1 MRDWNK
7 HQCLMFFLCFFF
19 LSAGLSQR
27 VYAVQSIAMGIDQQL
42 QITGVV
48 KDTNGE
54 PMIGVTV
61 MVKGTGT
68 GTITDIDGKYSV
80 SVPGNKSV
88 LTFSFVGYTT
98 KEVTVG
104 NQKSIN
110 VTLSEDSKMIDE
122 VVVIGFQSQK
132 KGNLT
137 ASVASVGAEALE
149 NRPVA
154 NIGQALQGM
163 VPGLNISIEG
173 GDPNKVPS
181 LNIRGATT
189 FRQRGTSND
198 DKNKFDV
205 KSGSPLILLDGVE
218 ITAEDLN
225 QLNPNDIDNMSFLKD
240 ASAAAIYGTR
250 ATFGVIL
257 VTTKGGNYNQK
268 AKIDYSYNLA
278 FDQPYE
284 LPDILDSYYIYKA
297 LRDKEVWTGTIAE
310 YSQHDRDMLDHMMAY
325 MKDPVNNKPYFMEGD
340 AIQWVGNTNP
350 YKELVKSWT
359 PTQKHNLSISG
370 GGDRISYYISLGM
383 QDQKGMYEIKT
394 DRLKRYNAM
403 LSINAKV
410 TKWFNVAAKASYNVF
425 DYEGP
430 TQQTDGMNLWSYAK
444 SYYPENFIY
453 QPVLTGPDDFLPN
466 HPTENPVSYLYA
478 GGRNISSRRKTIL
491 SISPEFT
498 IIPKIL
504 KIKADLS
511 VAPTTYQKEKTHPK
525 QARVNNSWTALET
538 RWATENTGEVTR
550 STTDRY
556 AINVYADYNQTFKE
570 KHNVS
575 VLLGLN
581 QEEESYAGSTL
592 YLKNMLDPYILNP
605 ELVQDVTA
613 NTSANSHHE
622 IASRALFGRIMYNYM
637 SRYLIEL
644 DARYDGSSK
653 FPKDSRFQFFP
664 TVSLGWRVSEEK
676 FMEWSKDWL
685 DNFKIR
691 ASWGRLG
698 SQPDSEYPYQS
709 VFSTS
714 EGYFL
719 FDGTRYP
726 TGINTPSLINPNLT
740 WEKSTT
746 KNLGFDFTFLQSR
759 LTFTADIFERKVTDI
774 LIPGGKDYPA
784 LIGDDDLPFE
794 NAGILKTTGFELQ
807 AKWSDKLANGFRYSV
822 GVALSDDKAKV
833 VSYPSNPTNKICDG
847 VLYKGY
853 TVGDIWGYV
862 TGGILQEGDFDGV
875 GANGKPLY
883 HGPYFKGGQA
893 YPGYIWYQDLDHD
906 GVITTGLNTV
916 DDPGDRKV
924 IGNNAPRYRYN
935 ITANFQYKG
944 FDLDLMF
951 QGVGKRDY
959 WLSSTSSYWGN
970 GAGSWEVYNN
980 SWTPERTDAKFPMY
994 GSGTGSYAQT
1004 GYLLDASY
1012 IKLKQVILG
1021 YTFPRA
1027 LINKIGLEKLRL
1039 NLAAYNLFTISA
1051 MPKYYDADYLS
1062 DAYPPKRTFSVGIQV
1077 GF

>member
-709 VFSTS
+709 VFQ
-714 EGYFL
+714 YF
-719 FDGTRYP
+719 R
-726 TGINTPSLINPNLT
+726 GI
-740 WEKSTT
+740 
-746 KNLGFDFTFLQSR
+746 FL
-759 LTFTADIFERKVTDI
+759 V
-774 LIPGGKDYPA
+774 
-784 LIGDDDLPFE
+784 
-794 NAGILKTTGFELQ
+794 
-807 AKWSDKLANGFRYSV
+807 
-822 GVALSDDKAKV
+822 
-833 VSYPSNPTNKICDG
+833 
-847 VLYKGY
+847 
-853 TVGDIWGYV
+853 
-862 TGGILQEGDFDGV
+862 
-875 GANGKPLY
+875 
-883 HGPYFKGGQA
+883 
-893 YPGYIWYQDLDHD
+893 
-906 GVITTGLNTV
+906 
-916 DDPGDRKV
+916 
-924 IGNNAPRYRYN
+924 
-935 ITANFQYKG
+935 
-944 FDLDLMF
+944 
-951 QGVGKRDY
+951 
-959 WLSSTSSYWGN
+959 
-970 GAGSWEVYNN
+970 
-980 SWTPERTDAKFPMY
+980 
-994 GSGTGSYAQT
+994 
-1004 GYLLDASY
+1004 
-1012 IKLKQVILG
+1012 
-1021 YTFPRA
+1021 
-1027 LINKIGLEKLRL
+1027 
-1039 NLAAYNLFTISA
+1039 
-1051 MPKYYDADYLS
+1051 
-1062 DAYPPKRTFSVGIQV
+1062 
-1077 GF
+1077 